1 MDDTFATHPV
11 FGLEELAIG
20 VQEVQQT
27 AVKRTVEGFIPVQ
40 EKQSKLRWIGNSKYQ
55 NNRRRAIH
63 TASFQYSG
71 LVTVTDWERLVGWL
85 PSDVTSQPEH
95 PISVGWLDAVLFS
108 NQYSRALFLDP
119 VYEFDRP
126 VAFNLPV
133 AEQVEILA
141 NMKAHISGNGFR
153 LPSEIEWEIILG
165 DDVPTSITHWEW
177 CTNLFSPTP
186 PTELEQRLEYSHV
199 WRTIRGGQGKTSQSA
214 RLFERQEM
222 LGYQRLQTLGF
233 RLLRRLPE

>member
-1 MDDTFATHPV
+1 MRTFTERLQLGLCDPKIQSKLEHIRQQNLPKVDMDDTFATHPV

-108 NQYSRALFLDP
+108 NQYSRALFLD
-119 VYEFDRP
+119 
-126 VAFNLPV
+126 
-133 AEQVEILA
+133 
-141 NMKAHISGNGFR
+141 
-153 LPSEIEWEIILG
+153 
-165 DDVPTSITHWEW
+165 
-177 CTNLFSPTP
+177 
-186 PTELEQRLEYSHV
+186 
-199 WRTIRGGQGKTSQSA
+199 
-214 RLFERQEM
+214 
-222 LGYQRLQTLGF
+222 
-233 RLLRRLPE
+233 